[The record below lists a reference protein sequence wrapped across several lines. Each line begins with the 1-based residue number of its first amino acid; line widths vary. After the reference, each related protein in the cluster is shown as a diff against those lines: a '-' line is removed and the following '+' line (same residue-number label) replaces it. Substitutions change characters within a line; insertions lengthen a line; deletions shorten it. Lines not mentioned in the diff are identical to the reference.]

1 MRCTRAHVRTYH
13 KRRGKPRKTSNLQ
26 SRSSPGKLFY
36 HKPNVKLLGSDMD
49 FSSVREYEYS
59 PLWAEDAIRVIV
71 LEPAAQPE
79 TPLHCSIIQYS
90 RSRQL
95 GALDRTRDY
104 SAVSYT
110 WGPPIFSHPLCI
122 DQGSSRLMITPIVDS
137 LLRHMRKPDTP
148 RYLWI
153 DAICLNQKDDDEK
166 AQQVPLL
173 GEIYEGAKKV
183 HIWIGDEDEMTAGLF
198 AALRVMAMIPN
209 KTRLPVDM
217 ARQTAAAM
225 EKVLGPDYIFH
236 MRIFLSRAWFT
247 RRWIIQEACLA
258 RQAKIHCGKHS
269 LGLSWFVSAA
279 QRLQYVQSM
288 VSYELR
294 VTQNLVGERKP
305 ILELLWNFHA
315 AGCVQ
320 QQDRI
325 AALYGLIPEDETFTL
340 GYNKAP
346 WTSMYKR
353 LAEIMFR
360 RSQETSLQMLLHLFE
375 FGQLSVASDSGFPSW
390 VPDWS
395 KERRR
400 DLPYHTMNGNL
411 DLFDYPS
418 IPGYPEV
425 AVLVQPHTTVHTPPS
440 EFGRRLQPGAKRTQ
454 QRVRASYYREEVPHW
469 TENRTTEVFFD
480 HDHLY
485 IRWHDSSGGDR
496 GRSLSRLQALSP
508 ISNGTPSSVMALR
521 RVRDTLRDFFPST
534 HDCRAEMDTMS
545 MLFCHTI
552 KFRKPDWSI
561 DEKFI
566 ARTISDVLGS
576 SASTLGSDQ
585 IGLVE
590 EIHAILE
597 EFCLFKLEP
606 LECISIWD
614 TAGSLSKLR
623 GDFGLGPRGLG
634 PGDILVP
641 VWRFD
646 EDRSR
651 HGQIMSGKKTR
662 RFMATM
668 LAMRLQADEFA
679 TRNVPFGAAG
689 QTAATAPESSWMNR
703 LARGARD
710 TIGGLTGSENIIRYE
725 SQNSHRRPVRKG
737 RIIGPAVCIM
747 SDGTQRYAEHDIQ
760 LNGQMVDD
768 LGVDQPC
775 LIQLM

>member
-1 MRCTRAHVRTYH
+1 
-13 KRRGKPRKTSNLQ
+13 
-26 SRSSPGKLFY
+26 
-36 HKPNVKLLGSDMD
+36 MD
-49 FSSVREYEYS
+49 FLSVPEYKYF
-59 PLWAEDAIRVIV
+59 PLWTEDAIRVIV
-71 LEPAAQPE
+71 LEPATQLDA
-79 TPLHCSIIQYS
+79 PLHCSITQYG

-95 GALDRTRDY
+95 GVLDRTRDY

-110 WGPPIFSHPLCI
+110 WGDPIFSYPLFI

-137 LLRHMRKPDTP
+137 FLRHMRKLDTP

-153 DAICLNQKDDDEK
+153 DAVCLNQKDDDEK
-166 AQQVPLL
+166 AQQVPLM

-183 HIWIGDEDEMTAGLF
+183 HIWIGDEDEMTARLF
-198 AALRVMAMIPN
+198 AALRVVAMIPN

-236 MRIFLSRAWFT
+236 MRIFLTRAWFT

-258 RQAKIHCGKHS
+258 RQPKVHCGKHS

-279 QRLQYVQSM
+279 QRLQYVQSV

-294 VTQNLVGERKP
+294 VTQNLVSERKP
-305 ILELLWNFHA
+305 VLELLWNFHA
-315 AGCVQ
+315 AGCAQ

-340 GYNKAP
+340 GYNKSP

-353 LAEIMFR
+353 LAEVMFR
-360 RSQETSLQMLLHLFE
+360 RSQNTALQMLLHLVE
-375 FGQLSVASDSGFPSW
+375 FGQLAVASDSTFPSW

-395 KERRR
+395 KGRRR

-418 IPGYPEV
+418 RPGYPEV

-440 EFGRRLQPGAKRTQ
+440 EFGRRLQPGPRRTQ

-469 TENRTTEVFFD
+469 TKDRTTEVLFD
-480 HDHLY
+480 RHHLY

-496 GRSLSRLQALSP
+496 GRELSRIQTLSP
-508 ISNGTPSSVMALR
+508 ILNGNVSSPMTLR
-521 RVRDTLRDFFPST
+521 RVRDILRGFLPST
-534 HDCRAEMDTMS
+534 HDCSAEVDTMS
-545 MLFCHTI
+545 MLLCNTI
-552 KFRKPDWSI
+552 RFRKPDWAI

-566 ARTISDVLGS
+566 ASTISDVLGS
-576 SASTLGSDQ
+576 SASTMDFDQ
-585 IGLVE
+585 MGLVE

-597 EFCLFKLEP
+597 KFCLFKLEP

-623 GDFGLGPRGLG
+623 GDFGLGPRGLE
-634 PGDILVP
+634 PDDVLVP
-641 VWRFD
+641 VWRFG
-646 EDRSR
+646 EDPSR
-651 HGQIMSGKKTR
+651 HGQIMSGKKAR

-668 LAMRLQADEFA
+668 LVMRLQAEESA
-679 TRNVPFGAAG
+679 IRNLPFRTAG
-689 QTAATAPESSWMNR
+689 QTAATAPGSSWMN
-703 LARGARD
+703 LLTHGARD
-710 TIGGLTGSENIIRYE
+710 TIGGLTGSGNTFQHE
-725 SQNSHRRPVRKG
+725 SQNIHRRPVRKG
-737 RIIGPAVCIM
+737 RIIGPAICIM

-760 LNGQMVDD
+760 LNGQMMDD